1 MAKQLVVVCEFIN
14 AQKAVL
20 TAKQVEALDYTSSPE
35 LLLGVTYVAP
45 RQFLH
50 VEEKKI
56 GGRTIKSTSI
66 FLLAYKDGQLM
77 AIQPCSIS
85 ALRRMHFGE
94 DDGTIPTIKAVK
106 NGSRW
111 QAEKGTQY
119 FQCWEDGGICFRGE
133 GDQGWVAKDVA
144 FTVTRRALVWESVIE
159 ETKEGLQNKH
169 QKVDKAEV
177 LVLSKHRRPVFRQE
191 VSCPDWEKD
200 KDLPKEFKDFLVGFR
215 PE

>member
-1 MAKQLVVVCEFIN
+1 MAKQLVAVCEFGN
-14 AQKAVL
+14 VQKAVL
-20 TAKQVEALDYTSSPE
+20 TAKQVQSLDYTSSPE

-45 RQFLH
+45 RQYLH
-50 VEEKKI
+50 VEERKI
-56 GGRTIKSTSI
+56 NGKTIKSASI

-94 DDGTIPTIKAVK
+94 DEAAPAIKAVK
-106 NGSRW
+106 NGNRW

-144 FTVTRRALVWESVIE
+144 FQVTRRALVWESVIE
-159 ETKEGLQNKH
+159 ETKSGLQNKH
-169 QKVDKAEV
+169 QKVDKTEV

-191 VSCPDWEKD
+191 VSCPNWEKD
-200 KDLPKEFKDFLVGFR
+200 PDIPKEFKEFLAGFR